1 MKQAGGTGGLSAQ
14 ARKRKWGHL
23 PTGCFCTY
31 PPKLPRGS
39 QGRGWVRVRG
49 AWPLPPALY
58 RRDHDFTLRVCL
70 SSDKRTPLGPR
81 TPAHL
86 EFDFHNLILEGKRA
100 GSHVPAPA
108 LGEAASDGR
117 SGKPRGYARVSVSV
131 CARLIKTLAAAPT
144 DPPHRRRLC
153 RPAVRG
159 CSQRL
164 ANT

>member
-1 MKQAGGTGGLSAQ
+1 MPRPGKGSGDTDRLAVSV
-14 ARKRKWGHL
+14 
-23 PTGCFCTY
+23 PT

-58 RRDHDFTLRVCL
+58 RRDHDVTLRVCL

-117 SGKPRGYARVSVSV
+117 SGKPRGYARVSVSGV
-131 CARLIKTLAAAPT
+131 RTTYENSRCCAHGSPPSTSPLPPRGTCVQPT
-144 DPPHRRRLC
+144 FSKHVICYKPHRM
-153 RPAVRG
+153 
-159 CSQRL
+159 
-164 ANT
+164 